1 MAVTLRLARY
11 GVRANAFYRIVVSQ
25 KGSKRDGRFLEVLG
39 TYNPMVNPAQ
49 IVIKEDRVKEWMEKG
64 AQTTSLVRSIIK
76 KSIPGY
82 MEGKEASR
90 LAKVQKARK
99 ARKARAK
106 GGAGKKSAKA
116 KK

>member
-25 KGSKRDGRFLEVLG
+25 KGSKRDGRFLEILG
-39 TYNPMVNPAQ
+39 TYAPKINPPK
-49 IVIKEDRVKEWMEKG
+49 IVLKEDRVKEWIEKG

-76 KSIPGY
+76 KTIPGY